1 MLSIRNGVE
10 EKNKFRL
17 SIIDLQLIYSIHT
30 QCFLLFLIC
39 KVLVSIIRDHS
50 ANNCSHL
57 INTSLTKNVNANSW
71 NLHDHMHYLVYSYYV
86 TFTFF
91 SQYHLKFCMIS
102 ILYEN
107 GMHWK
112 MHKFSAML
120 IPKLIG
126 NSNSNGIEKKHPNRE
141 TIMCATHTHV
151 SFVVK

>member
-30 QCFLLFLIC
+30 QCFLLLLIC

-71 NLHDHMHYLVYSYYV
+71 NLHDHMHYLLYSYYV

-91 SQYHLKFCMIS
+91 FSIPPQ
-102 ILYEN
+102 ILYDFHLVRVY
-107 GMHWK
+107 MILPK
-112 MHKFSAML
+112 MAC
-120 IPKLIG
+120 
-126 NSNSNGIEKKHPNRE
+126 IEKCTNSVP
-141 TIMCATHTHV
+141 C
-151 SFVVK
+151 SFRN

>member
-71 NLHDHMHYLVYSYYV
+71 NLHDHMHYLVYSYLCDFY
-86 TFTFF
+86 FFF
-91 SQYHLKFCMIS
+91 SIPPQ
-102 ILYEN
+102 ILYDFHLVRKWHALKNAQIQCHAHSE
-107 GMHWK
+107 
-112 MHKFSAML
+112 
-120 IPKLIG
+120 I
-126 NSNSNGIEKKHPNRE
+126 NRE
-141 TIMCATHTHV
+141 FEQQRNREKASKQRDNNVRYTHMYRL
-151 SFVVK
+151 S